1 MTSIFGGGGVLSANS
16 TPAFK
21 FQELPVTDGQTLFT
35 LSNFSYVLGTQS
47 LWVFING
54 QKAVVGVDYNETT
67 TGSFTWTYPLT
78 ALDTIEAIGVAL
90 ASITADVASATAAAQ
105 ASATSAA
112 NSATSA
118 SNSATAA
125 AASATTASTAAGA
138 ASTSASSAGTSATAA
153 ASSATSAASS
163 ASAANSSATAASGSA
178 TTATAQAANA
188 STSAS
193 NAASSA
199 TSASTSATSAS
210 GSATTATT
218 AASTATTQAG
228 NASTSATNAASSA
241 TAAASS
247 AASAAAA
254 AASGLY
260 RQVLDKSANYTILP
274 ADAGTLFR
282 ANTGSGS
289 VTFTLP
295 QISTVTDGFRV
306 SVVKWT
312 SDGNQAVINRS
323 GSDTIN
329 GATSV
334 AISAQY
340 SQVIFVADF
349 ETNTW
354 FASQSG
360 LGATSANVDPFTGNG
375 TTGPFTL
382 SVDPGNKNNT
392 DVFFGGVHQDHS
404 TYSVSGTALTF
415 STVTPAGVS
424 IEVKYSTPLPIGV
437 PSDGTVST
445 VKIADAA
452 VTTAKLSADLQ
463 GATFGFKNRI
473 INGQL
478 FINQRVVSGTVIL
491 AAGAYG
497 HDRFKGGASGCTYT
511 FATSNNVTTL
521 TISAGSLIQVVEGL
535 NLESGTYTLSWTG
548 TAQGKIGAGSFSASG
563 VIGSIT
569 GGTNTNI
576 EFNTG
581 TVSYPQLEKGS
592 TATSFDYR
600 PYGTELALCQRYGFG
615 ITNGVFCATGTV
627 RTGGTAGYLFR
638 APPVP
643 MRATP
648 TITYSSAPSVYVG
661 DTNNTI
667 TALSTG
673 SADGNTNAVGGYS
686 IGSGVGSNGQSV
698 TLYTNTG
705 TNLFFSAEL

>member
-1 MTSIFGGGGVLSANS
+1 MTAIFGGGGVLSANS

-21 FQELPVTDGQTLFT
+21 FQEFTVADGQTLFT

-90 ASITADVASATAAAQ
+90 ASITANVASATAAAQ
-105 ASATSAA
+105 ASATAA
-112 NSATSA
+112 AASATAA

-125 AASATTASTAAGA
+125 ASSATTASTAAGA

-153 ASSATSAASS
+153 SSSASSAASS

-199 TSASTSATSAS
+199 TSASTSATTATTQ
-210 GSATTATT
+210 ATTATT

-312 SDGNQAVINRS
+312 SDGSQAVINRS

-329 GATSV
+329 GTTSV
-334 AISAQY
+334 SISAQY

-360 LGATSANVDPFTGNG
+360 LGATSANVDTFTGNG
-375 TTGPFTL
+375 TTSPFTL

-404 TYSVSGTALTF
+404 TYSISGTALTF
-415 STVTPAGVS
+415 TTATPTGVS

-445 VKIADAA
+445 VKLQDKNVTYAKIQDVTAGKVLGHDSSGNGTVQELPISVDTSGNVSFKMPDGNVQTFAVNWTSESTDFNNAIRPGFYRIPAVSTNAPITNANGDLLVIANGDTLIQLFFDVYNNQSVWWRSRNSSAIWGSWYSHSSVGGGGQTWQD
-452 VTTAKLSADLQ
+452 VTASRAMTTTYTNSTGKPIQVMVCMAYGSVGNFTTNLLVGGNQAQVLNIGVVTGGGGIFPMTAIVPA
-463 GATFGFKNRI
+463 GAT
-473 INGQL
+473 
-478 FINQRVVSGTVIL
+478 
-491 AAGAYG
+491 Y
-497 HDRFKGGASGCTYT
+497 
-511 FATSNNVTTL
+511 
-521 TISAGSLIQVVEGL
+521 QV
-535 NLESGTYTLSWTG
+535 
-548 TAQGKIGAGSFSASG
+548 
-563 VIGSIT
+563 
-569 GGTNTNI
+569 
-576 EFNTG
+576 
-581 TVSYPQLEKGS
+581 
-592 TATSFDYR
+592 
-600 PYGTELALCQRYGFG
+600 
-615 ITNGVFCATGTV
+615 
-627 RTGGTAGYLFR
+627 
-638 APPVP
+638 
-643 MRATP
+643 
-648 TITYSSAPSVYVG
+648 
-661 DTNNTI
+661 
-667 TALSTG
+667 TG
-673 SADGNTNAVGGYS
+673 S
-686 IGSGVGSNGQSV
+686 SGINKW
-698 TLYTNTG
+698 Y
-705 TNLFFSAEL
+705 ELRN